1 MNELQAIVIGGITLL
16 IGMAVHIALT
26 TPSAW
31 TFVSAALVG
40 ALYYVGRVWFFL
52 RIPGDL
58 VIFIFEA
65 MIATVV
71 AYGFIIGYI
80 LLV

>member
-1 MNELQAIVIGGITLL
+1 MNELQAIVIGGLL
-16 IGMAVHIALT
+16 LLTGMAIHIALT
-26 TPSAW
+26 LPPPW
-31 TFVSAALVG
+31 TFVVAAVAG
-40 ALYYVGRVWFFL
+40 TLYYIVRVWFFL

-71 AYGFIIGYI
+71 AYGFIIGYL